1 MDLPE
6 LLQKLFL
13 FGITSFV
20 VVGLFVCFFFL
31 FKTIFSM
38 KTNRFFSMK
47 Y

>member
-20 VVGLFVCFFFL
+20 VVGLFGFFFIQNY
-31 FKTIFSM
+31 IFHE
-38 KTNRFFSMK
+38 N
-47 Y
+47 

>member
-20 VVGLFVCFFFL
+20 VVGLFVFFFYSKL
-31 FKTIFSM
+31 YFP
-38 KTNRFFSMK
+38 
-47 Y
+47 